1 MKRKQTLSS
10 AKEEI
15 KPLVS
20 LRLVPAGLIFFDA
33 LTN

>member
-10 AKEEI
+10 SKEEI

-20 LRLVPAGLIFFDA
+20 LRLVPASSISLEA